1 MMILILLAFFV
12 LAYFI
17 YAVITTYSNVGD
29 LEHTLGMTKAKTQF
43 AGSSVIV
50 SGIYRGVFTTI
61 RGFLNFAP
69 WNANN
74 NKIVYTMQHCSTFN
88 ATISAGEGFGTKELQ
103 EKKRLAKEESA
114 KKVWN
119 PNLTQEEKRII
130 EERRKT
136 RGDSEEV
143 ANKDEFKIVSATLR
157 DVNHYLD
164 QDGRREVVASLLRKG
179 ILSINISR
187 SDISMEF
194 DKANSEEFKAPNM
207 EKTLKE
213 MQKLIVEKAD
223 N

>member
-1 MMILILLAFFV
+1 MIILILLAFFV
-12 LAYFI
+12 LAYFC
-17 YAVITTYSNVGD
+17 YAAITAYSNVGD

-61 RGFLNFAP
+61 RGFLNFTP
-69 WNANN
+69 WNANS
-74 NKIVYTMQHCSTFN
+74 NKILFTMQHHSAFN
-88 ATISAGEGFGTKELQ
+88 ATISAGAGFGTKELQ
-103 EKKRLAKEESA
+103 EKQRLAKEESA

-119 PNLTQEEKRII
+119 PNLTQEERRIS

-136 RGDSEEV
+136 RGDGEE
-143 ANKDEFKIVSATLR
+143 AATKDEFKIVSATPR
-157 DVNHYLD
+157 DVNQYLD
-164 QDGRREVVASLLRKG
+164 QEGRREVVAGLLRKG

-194 DKANSEEFKAPNM
+194 DKANSEEFKTPNM

-213 MQKLIVEKAD
+213 MQKLIVEKAE